1 MPGSE
6 FLAPIHQ
13 ISDSDEHFYLV
24 YSVEDAMAPHPI
36 TKMNDLENLE
46 EKDVQT
52 IVYQLV
58 SALEFLDT
66 QYSSVIG
73 NLKPNNVIV

>member
-6 FLAPIHQ
+6 FLAPIQQ

-24 YSVEDAMAPHPI
+24 YRAEEQEHPI
-36 TKMNDLENLE
+36 TKMRDLDKLE

-52 IVYQLV
+52 IVY
-58 SALEFLDT
+58 
-66 QYSSVIG
+66 
-73 NLKPNNVIV
+73 

>member
-13 ISDSDEHFYLV
+13 IMDSDEHFYLV
-24 YSVEDAMAPHPI
+24 YRAEDGMAQHPI
-36 TKMNDLENLE
+36 TKMNDLDKLE

-52 IVYQLV
+52 IVY
-58 SALEFLDT
+58 
-66 QYSSVIG
+66 
-73 NLKPNNVIV
+73 